1 MALKGRAGQ
10 RFSQAPQPMQRSSFM
25 TGTCGE
31 SAIEGS
37 EGTIVI
43 APVGQWRAAVAAPPP
58 PAGGGEE
65 KKKKKPPLYPSKS

>member
-10 RFSQAPQPMQRSSFM
+10 RFSQAPQPMQRSSLM

-43 APVGQWRAAVAAPPP
+43 APVGQWRARLRRAPPP
-58 PAGGGEE
+58 GGGGGVFPAQPGVP
-65 KKKKKPPLYPSKS
+65 KR